1 MTKISFSINICI
13 LLLGFVFS
21 STAADF
27 QLNSANPS
35 VDQKWITIPVSSK
48 AFMFSPGNWT
58 GNNGRIGDGFR
69 QTWNPGA
76 YFCVAWETKNSK
88 SFARILFDTCG
99 YTPDFKPMVAYA
111 VDGVWKSPVPVT
123 NEIVIDEV
131 SGIGKHELRV
141 YFLQG
146 SVQKERWGGNGKS
159 GQNVLRVTG
168 LKLDP
173 ESRPSSDVSGSIWAM
188 IIGDSI
194 TEGNGASGLSG
205 YSYLVGEALRTMG
218 YEYCISACGWSGWI
232 NKGDVPPGDVPGYY
246 FIRNSNNGSGG
257 EYDDSASR
265 WNKIDGNNSL
275 LDSRG
280 NISAYGQTGQEPG
293 LIMINYGTNDNLH
306 HSNPDD
312 TFASMVQS
320 LASLRKSSPSAQ
332 IIIIIPFGQYFASE
346 LKKAVEIHK
355 KDHPKDKKIA
365 IIDLGQ
371 GVAGT
376 LEEKTHFMGSLHPN
390 DRGHANFAASII
402 PQMIMILNQ
411 NAKGKSRL

>member
-1 MTKISFSINICI
+1 MTKITFSICI
-13 LLLGFVFS
+13 LLLGPILS
-21 STAADF
+21 LTAADLQF
-27 QLNSANPS
+27 KSAKPAS
-35 VDQKWITIPVSSK
+35 DQTWITIPLGSK

-58 GNNGRIGDGFR
+58 GNDGRIGDGFR

-76 YFCVAWETKNSK
+76 YFCVAWETKSSK

-99 YTPDFKPMVAYA
+99 YTPDFKPVIAYA

-123 NEIVIDEV
+123 NEIAIDEV

-141 YFLQG
+141 CFLQG

-159 GQNVLRVTG
+159 GRNVIRVTAFRI
-168 LKLDP
+168 DN
-173 ESRPSSDVSGSIWAM
+173 ESVPSEVSPGSIWAL

-194 TEGNGASGLSG
+194 TEGNGATGMSG
-205 YSYLVGEALRTMG
+205 YSFLVGEALRTMG

-257 EYDDSASR
+257 EYDDAASR
-265 WNKIDGNNSL
+265 WNKIDGNTSL

-280 NISAYGQTGQEPG
+280 KISGYGQSGQEPG
-293 LIMINYGTNDNLH
+293 LIMINYGTNDILH

-320 LASLRKSSPSAQ
+320 LSALRKSAPSAQ

-355 KDHPKDKKIA
+355 KAHPKDKKVT

-390 DRGHANFAASII
+390 DRGHANFAAAII
-402 PQMIMILNQ
+402 PKMINILLQ
-411 NAKGKSRL
+411 NSKGKSR

>member
-1 MTKISFSINICI
+1 MIKISFCLNICVLFLGSI
-13 LLLGFVFS
+13 LS
-21 STAADF
+21 STAADLQF
-27 QLNSANPS
+27 KSATPTT
-35 VDQKWITIPVSSK
+35 DQTWMIISVSSK

-58 GNNGRIGDGFR
+58 GNKGRSGDGYR

-88 SFARILFDTCG
+88 SLARILFDTCG
-99 YTPDFKPMVAYA
+99 YTPDFKPMIVYA

-123 NEIVIDEV
+123 NEIVIDAV
-131 SGIGKHELRV
+131 SGAGNHKLRV
-141 YFLQG
+141 FFLQG

-159 GQNVLRVTG
+159 GRNVIRVTG

-173 ESRPSSDVSGSIWAM
+173 ESIPSPIVQGSKWAM

-205 YSYLVGEALRTMG
+205 YSYLVGEALRTLG
-218 YEYCISACGWSGWI
+218 YEYCINACGWSGWI

-257 EYDDSASR
+257 EYDDGASR

-280 NISAYGQTGQEPG
+280 KISGYGQTGQEPG
-293 LIMINYGTNDNLH
+293 LIMINYGTNDILH
-306 HSNPDD
+306 HSNTDD
-312 TFASMVQS
+312 TFESMVQS
-320 LASLRKSSPSAQ
+320 LAVLRKSASSAQ
-332 IIIIIPFGQYFASE
+332 IIIIIPFGQYFANE

-355 KDHPKDKKIA
+355 KVHPKDKKIA

-390 DRGHANFAASII
+390 DRGHANFAAAII
-402 PQMIMILNQ
+402 PEMINILLQ
-411 NAKGKSRL
+411 NTKGKSR

>member
-1 MTKISFSINICI
+1 MKTRIYFI
-13 LLLGFVFS
+13 LLVLLLATINCYSEGKTPYKSEVQ
-21 STAADF
+21 T
-27 QLNSANPS
+27 
-35 VDQKWITIPVSSK
+35 VDQSWITIPVSSK

-58 GNNGRIGDGFR
+58 GNKGRSGDVFR

-76 YFCVAWETKNSK
+76 YFCVAWETQNAS
-88 SFARILFDTCG
+88 SFATILFDTCG
-99 YTPDFKPMVAYA
+99 YTSDFKPMIAYSI
-111 VDGVWKSPVPVT
+111 DGVWKSPIPVT
-123 NEIVIDEV
+123 NEMVIDEV
-131 SGIGKHELRV
+131 SGIGEHELRV
-141 YFLQG
+141 CFLPG

-159 GQNVLRVTG
+159 GRNVLRVTG
-168 LKLDP
+168 LKLDS
-173 ESRPSSDVSGSIWAM
+173 ESSPFPITPRSIWAL

-232 NKGDVPPGDVPGYY
+232 NKGDNPPGDVPGYF
-246 FIRNSNNGSGG
+246 FIGNSNKGSSG
-257 EYDDSASR
+257 EYDDAASR

-280 NISAYGQTGQEPG
+280 KISGYGQTGQEPG
-293 LIMINYGTNDNLH
+293 LIMINYGTNDHLH
-306 HSNPDD
+306 HSNPND
-312 TFASMVQS
+312 TFWSMVQS
-320 LASLRKSSPSAQ
+320 LAALRKSSPSAQ

-346 LKKAVEIHK
+346 LKEAVEMHK
-355 KDHPKDKKIA
+355 KTHPKDNNIA

-376 LEEKTHFMGSLHPN
+376 LEEKSRFMGGLHPN
-390 DRGHANFAASII
+390 DRGHANFAAAII

-411 NAKGKSRL
+411 DTK

>member
-1 MTKISFSINICI
+1 MTKITLSICI
-13 LLLGFVFS
+13 LLLGSILS
-21 STAADF
+21 STAADLQF
-27 QLNSANPS
+27 KSAKPAT
-35 VDQKWITIPVSSK
+35 DQTWITIPVSSK

-88 SFARILFDTCG
+88 SFVRILFDTCG
-99 YTPDFKPMVAYA
+99 YTPDFKPMIAYA

-123 NEIVIDEV
+123 NEIAIDEV
-131 SGIGKHELRV
+131 SGNGKHELRV
-141 YFLQG
+141 CFLQG

-159 GQNVLRVTG
+159 GRNVIRVTG
-168 LKLDP
+168 FRIDK
-173 ESRPSSDVSGSIWAM
+173 ESVPSEVSPGSIWAL

-194 TEGNGASGLSG
+194 TEGNGATGMSG
-205 YSYLVGEALRTMG
+205 YSFLVGEALRTMG

-246 FIRNSNNGSGG
+246 FIRNSNKGSGG
-257 EYDDSASR
+257 EYDDVASR
-265 WNKIDGNNSL
+265 WNKIDGNTSL

-280 NISAYGQTGQEPG
+280 NISANGQSGQEPG
-293 LIMINYGTNDNLH
+293 LIMINYGTNDILH

-320 LASLRKSSPSAQ
+320 LAALRKSAPSAQ
-332 IIIIIPFGQYFASE
+332 IIIIIPFGQYFVSE

-355 KDHPKDKKIA
+355 KAHPKDKKIA

-390 DRGHANFAASII
+390 DRGHANFAAAII
-402 PQMIMILNQ
+402 PQMIDILLQ
-411 NAKGKSRL
+411 NSKGKSR